1 MISHYSL
8 FTFNFLLMKEITQG
22 ELLLYQDEKGSTQIE
37 VRLENENV
45 WLTQAQL
52 VTLYQSS
59 KANVSEHIKHI
70 FEEGE
75 LEEKVVVS
83 KMEITTKHG
92 AIADK
97 TQTKDVSYY
106 NLDAIISVGYRVNS
120 QKATRFRQWATS
132 VLREYMIK
140 GFAMDDERLKQGEN
154 LLGKDYFRELLERVR
169 SIRASERRIWLQIT
183 DIFAEISIDYDP
195 QSTLTKQFYAD
206 VQNKFHYAI
215 TGQTAAE
222 IIYTKA
228 DHTKDNMGL
237 TTWKN
242 SPDGRILQMDT
253 QVAKN
258 YLTEK
263 EIRSLERSIS
273 SYFDYL
279 ERQIEQRKTQTM
291 QQLAE
296 SIDRF
301 LTFQEY
307 DILEGHG
314 KITSKAAKDK
324 AKLEYQLFN
333 KTQKINSDF
342 EKELKGL
349 IDK

>member
-1 MISHYSL
+1 MNELQFLIYTADNDSETASVIIKGETIWASQKEMARLFDVGVPAIS
-8 FTFNFLLMKEITQG
+8 
-22 ELLLYQDEKGSTQIE
+22 
-37 VRLENENV
+37 
-45 WLTQAQL
+45 
-52 VTLYQSS
+52 
-59 KANVSEHIKHI
+59 KHLKNI

-75 LEEKVVVS
+75 LEEDSVIS
-83 KMEITTKHG
+83 KMETTATDGKNYLV
-92 AIADK
+92 
-97 TQTKDVSYY
+97 TYY

-132 VLREYMIK
+132 VLREYMLK
-140 GFAMDDERLKQGEN
+140 GFAMDDDRLKQGEN
-154 LLGKDYFRELLERVR
+154 LLEKDYFRELLERVR

-242 SPDGRILQMDT
+242 SPDGRILQSDT
-253 QVAKN
+253 QIAKN

>member
-1 MISHYSL
+1 MNELQFLIYTADNEKESASVIIRGETIWASQKEMARLFDVGVPAIS
-8 FTFNFLLMKEITQG
+8 
-22 ELLLYQDEKGSTQIE
+22 
-37 VRLENENV
+37 
-45 WLTQAQL
+45 
-52 VTLYQSS
+52 
-59 KANVSEHIKHI
+59 KHLKNI
-70 FEEGE
+70 FDEGE
-75 LEEKVVVS
+75 LDKKMVIS
-83 KMEITTKHG
+83 KMETTTQHG
-92 AIADK
+92 AIAGK
-97 TQTKDVSYY
+97 TQTQEVSYY

-120 QKATRFRQWATS
+120 RKATRFRQWATS

-154 LLGKDYFRELLERVR
+154 LLEKDYFRELLERVR

-195 QSTLTKQFYAD
+195 QNTLTKQFYAD
-206 VQNKFHYAI
+206 IQNKFHYAI

-222 IIYTKA
+222 IIYSKA
-228 DHTKDNMGL
+228 DHTKENMGL

-242 SPDGRILQMDT
+242 SPNGRILQADT
-253 QVAKN
+253 QIAKN

-279 ERQIEQRKTQTM
+279 ERQIEQRKAQTM
-291 QQLAE
+291 RDLAK

-314 KITSKAAKDK
+314 TISSKTAKDK
-324 AKLEYQLFN
+324 AKLEYQEFN
-333 KTQKINSDF
+333 KNQKINSDF
-342 EKELKGL
+342 EKSLKQL
-349 IDK
+349 TDSISET

>member
-1 MISHYSL
+1 MSTNVNHLQYFRKDLMNELQFLIYTADNDSETASVIIKGETIWTSQKEMARLFDVGVPAIS
-8 FTFNFLLMKEITQG
+8 
-22 ELLLYQDEKGSTQIE
+22 
-37 VRLENENV
+37 
-45 WLTQAQL
+45 
-52 VTLYQSS
+52 
-59 KANVSEHIKHI
+59 KHLKNI

-75 LEEKVVVS
+75 LEEDSVIP
-83 KMEITTKHG
+83 KMETTATDGKNYLIT
-92 AIADK
+92 
-97 TQTKDVSYY
+97 YY

-140 GFAMDDERLKQGEN
+140 GFAMDDNRLKQGEN
-154 LLGKDYFRELLERVR
+154 LLEKDYFRELLERVR

-242 SPDGRILQMDT
+242 SPNGRILQADT
-253 QVAKN
+253 QIAKN
-258 YLTEK
+258 YLSET
-263 EIRSLERSIS
+263 EIRSLERGIS

-279 ERQIEQRKTQTM
+279 ERQIEQRKAQTM
-291 QQLAE
+291 QQLAQ

-314 KITSKAAKDK
+314 KITSKVAKDK
-324 AKLEYQLFN
+324 AKAEYQLFN

-342 EKELKGL
+342 EKTLKQL
-349 IDK
+349 TDDKKL

>member
-1 MISHYSL
+1 MNELQFLIYSADNSQETASVIIRGETIWASQKEMARLFGVGVPAIS
-8 FTFNFLLMKEITQG
+8 
-22 ELLLYQDEKGSTQIE
+22 
-37 VRLENENV
+37 
-45 WLTQAQL
+45 
-52 VTLYQSS
+52 
-59 KANVSEHIKHI
+59 KHLKNI

-75 LEEKVVVS
+75 LEEKTVIS
-83 KMEITTKHG
+83 KMETTASDGKNYL
-92 AIADK
+92 
-97 TQTKDVSYY
+97 TSYY

-314 KITSKAAKDK
+314 KITSKTAKDK

-349 IDK
+349 INK

>member
-1 MISHYSL
+1 MNELQFLMYTADNDHETASVIVSDETIWASQKELASL
-8 FTFNFLLMKEITQG
+8 FGVSLSTISEHLKNIYTTHELTEEATLRKFRNVQKEGERLINREIT
-22 ELLLYQDEKGSTQIE
+22 
-37 VRLENENV
+37 
-45 WLTQAQL
+45 
-52 VTLYQSS
+52 
-59 KANVSEHIKHI
+59 
-70 FEEGE
+70 
-75 LEEKVVVS
+75 
-83 KMEITTKHG
+83 
-92 AIADK
+92 
-97 TQTKDVSYY
+97 YY

-140 GFAMDDERLKQGEN
+140 GFAMDDDRLKQGSN
-154 LLGKDYFRELLERVR
+154 LLEKDYFKELLERVR

-195 QSTLTKQFYAD
+195 ESQLTKQFYAT

-215 TGQTAAE
+215 TGRTAAE
-222 IIYTKA
+222 IIYSKA
-228 DHTKDNMGL
+228 DHTKENMGL

-242 SPDGRILQMDT
+242 SPGGRILQSDT
-253 QVAKN
+253 LVAKN
-258 YLTEK
+258 YLTET

-279 ERQIEQRKTQTM
+279 ERQIEQRKAQTM
-291 QQLAE
+291 QQLAD

-307 DILEGHG
+307 DILDSRG

-324 AKLEYQLFN
+324 AKAEYHLFN

-342 EKELKGL
+342 EKQLKQL
-349 IDK
+349 NDK

>member
-1 MISHYSL
+1 
-8 FTFNFLLMKEITQG
+8 
-22 ELLLYQDEKGSTQIE
+22 
-37 VRLENENV
+37 
-45 WLTQAQL
+45 
-52 VTLYQSS
+52 
-59 KANVSEHIKHI
+59 
-70 FEEGE
+70 
-75 LEEKVVVS
+75 
-83 KMEITTKHG
+83 
-92 AIADK
+92 
-97 TQTKDVSYY
+97 
-106 NLDAIISVGYRVNS
+106 
-120 QKATRFRQWATS
+120 
-132 VLREYMIK
+132 
-140 GFAMDDERLKQGEN
+140 MDDDRLKQGEN
-154 LLGKDYFRELLERVR
+154 LLEKDYFRELLERVR

-183 DIFAEISIDYDP
+183 DVFAEISIDYDP

-242 SPDGRILQMDT
+242 SPNGRILQSDT
-253 QVAKN
+253 QIAKN

-263 EIRSLERSIS
+263 QIRSLERGIS

-279 ERQIEQRKTQTM
+279 ERQIEQRKAQTM
-291 QQLAE
+291 QQLGQ

-324 AKLEYQLFN
+324 AKAEYQLFN

-342 EKELKGL
+342 EKQIKHLA
-349 IDK
+349 DK

>member
-1 MISHYSL
+1 MNELQFLIYTAENDQETASVIIRGETIWASQKEMSRLFDVGVPAIS
-8 FTFNFLLMKEITQG
+8 
-22 ELLLYQDEKGSTQIE
+22 
-37 VRLENENV
+37 
-45 WLTQAQL
+45 
-52 VTLYQSS
+52 
-59 KANVSEHIKHI
+59 KHLKNI

-75 LEEKVVVS
+75 LEEKAVVS
-83 KMEITTKHG
+83 KMEITTHHG
-92 AIADK
+92 AMSDK
-97 TQTKDVSYY
+97 TQTKEVNYY

-132 VLREYMIK
+132 VLKEYMIK
-140 GFAMDDERLKQGEN
+140 GFAMDDDRLKQGEN
-154 LLGKDYFRELLERVR
+154 LLEKDYFRELLERVR

-195 QSTLTKQFYAD
+195 KSSLTRDFYTD
-206 VQNKFHYAI
+206 IQNKFHYAI
-215 TGQTAAE
+215 TGKTAAE

-228 DHTKDNMGL
+228 DHTQENMGL

-242 SPDGRILQMDT
+242 SPDGRILQSDT

-258 YLTEK
+258 YLTAD
-263 EIRSLERSIS
+263 EIRSLERNVS

-279 ERQIEQRKTQTM
+279 ERQIEKRKAQTM
-291 QQLAE
+291 QQLAQ

-307 DILEGHG
+307 GILEGYG
-314 KITSKAAKDK
+314 KVTSKAAKEK
-324 AKLEYQLFN
+324 AKSEYQLFN

-342 EKELKGL
+342 EKSLKGL

>member
-1 MISHYSL
+1 
-8 FTFNFLLMKEITQG
+8 
-22 ELLLYQDEKGSTQIE
+22 
-37 VRLENENV
+37 
-45 WLTQAQL
+45 
-52 VTLYQSS
+52 
-59 KANVSEHIKHI
+59 
-70 FEEGE
+70 
-75 LEEKVVVS
+75 
-83 KMEITTKHG
+83 
-92 AIADK
+92 
-97 TQTKDVSYY
+97 
-106 NLDAIISVGYRVNS
+106 
-120 QKATRFRQWATS
+120 
-132 VLREYMIK
+132 
-140 GFAMDDERLKQGEN
+140 
-154 LLGKDYFRELLERVR
+154 
-169 SIRASERRIWLQIT
+169 
-183 DIFAEISIDYDP
+183 
-195 QSTLTKQFYAD
+195 
-206 VQNKFHYAI
+206 
-215 TGQTAAE
+215 
-222 IIYTKA
+222 
-228 DHTKDNMGL
+228 MGL